1 MRKKRLDVVAWRRAM
16 AKSMSS
22 LFLRTDWAVGP
33 CEETERFIDSEC
45 RTPMS
50 LGAILRLAARPE

>member
-1 MRKKRLDVVAWRRAM
+1 VRELRHMKLDVVALRRAM
-16 AKSMSS
+16 AERLSS
-22 LFLRTDWAVGP
+22 LFKCADWAVGP

-50 LGAILRLAARPE
+50 LGAVCA